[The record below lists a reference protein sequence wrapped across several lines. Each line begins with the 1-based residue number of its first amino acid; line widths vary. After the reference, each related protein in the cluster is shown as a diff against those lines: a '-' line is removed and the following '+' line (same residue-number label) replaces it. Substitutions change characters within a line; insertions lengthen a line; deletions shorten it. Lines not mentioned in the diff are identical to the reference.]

1 VQFFVT
7 KTGLDAFDTARA
19 WGLAVLLNVL
29 TQDEVR
35 LQDASWAFILE
46 PKGCIPQNAQLTGLG
61 SWGTLFAAG
70 DVQWDSVFVTQRGRQ
85 GAKKGQV
92 RQILQTQL
100 HSLLSDLQRPDNSVE
115 IGSGENVPGGLEPAA
130 FKGLRHVTKAS
141 YREDQLKV
149 SEGHW
154 ALSCLGMATCGTYR
168 FSREAGQYRWLV
180 LLPVPQNVH
189 FNYFRNVQELMRP
202 SGLRY
207 IGVQNAAAHYAV
219 QLAEQLRRR
228 AAAQGSLQDRF
239 SGVLY
244 FTLFGTRQQVKPSQG
259 SQLNLTPLMDAI
271 QEDPH
276 GTEAMLKWLDYCF
289 RLGATRGAEEL
300 ALAVTELVMRWDL
313 DAYEKLVRVL
323 IRAINRQD
331 LRHRNIRNLREC
343 LFLTRVDILRK
354 VVEVMSYA

>member
-1 VQFFVT
+1 MQFFVT

-61 SWGTLFAAG
+61 SWVTLFNAV

-85 GAKKGQV
+85 EEKKGQV
-92 RQILQTQL
+92 RQILETQL
-100 HSLLSDLQRPDNSVE
+100 HSLLSDLQRPDNLVE

-189 FNYFRNVQELMRP
+189 FNYFRDVQELMRP

-207 IGVQNAAAHYAV
+207 IGVQNAAAHYSV
-219 QLAEQLRRR
+219 QLTEQLRRR

-239 SGVLY
+239 SAILY

-259 SQLNLTPLMDAI
+259 NQLNLTPLMDAI

-313 DAYEKLVRVL
+313 DAYEKLVKVFVRFIARNQVRYDNLPYERTLLRVMK
-323 IRAINRQD
+323 N
-331 LRHRNIRNLREC
+331 
-343 LFLTRVDILRK
+343 VK
-354 VVEVMSYA
+354 V

>member
-1 VQFFVT
+1 
-7 KTGLDAFDTARA
+7 
-19 WGLAVLLNVL
+19 LAVLLNVL

-61 SWGTLFAAG
+61 SWVTLFNAV

-85 GAKKGQV
+85 EEKKGQV
-92 RQILQTQL
+92 RQILETQL
-100 HSLLSDLQRPDNSVE
+100 HSLLSDLQRPDNLVE

-189 FNYFRNVQELMRP
+189 FNYFRDVQELMRP

-207 IGVQNAAAHYAV
+207 IGVQNAAAHYSV
-219 QLAEQLRRR
+219 QLTEQLRRR

-239 SGVLY
+239 SAILY

-259 SQLNLTPLMDAI
+259 NQLNLTPLMDAI

-313 DAYEKLVRVL
+313 DAYEKLVKVFVRFIARNQVRYDNLPYERTLLRVMK
-323 IRAINRQD
+323 N
-331 LRHRNIRNLREC
+331 
-343 LFLTRVDILRK
+343 VK
-354 VVEVMSYA
+354 V

>member
-70 DVQWDSVFVTQRGRQ
+70 DVQWGSVFVTQRGRQ
-85 GAKKGQV
+85 EEKKEQV
-92 RQILQTQL
+92 RQILETQL
-100 HSLLSDLQRPDNSVE
+100 HSLLSDLQRPDNLVE

-168 FSREAGQYRWLV
+168 FSREAGQDRWLV

-189 FNYFRNVQELMRP
+189 FNYFRDVQALMRP
-202 SGLRY
+202 CGLRLRY

-239 SGVLY
+239 SAILY

-259 SQLNLTPLMDAI
+259 NQLNLTPLMDAI

-313 DAYEKLVRVL
+313 DAYEKLVKVFVRF
-323 IRAINRQD
+323 IA
-331 LRHRNIRNLREC
+331 RNQVRYDNLPYERT
-343 LFLTRVDILRK
+343 LLGVMKNVK
-354 VVEVMSYA
+354 V

>member
-29 TQDEVR
+29 TQYEVR

-61 SWGTLFAAG
+61 SWVTLFTAG
-70 DVQWDSVFVTQRGRQ
+70 DVQWDNVFVTQRGRQ

-92 RQILQTQL
+92 RQILETQL
-100 HSLLSDLQRPDNSVE
+100 HSLLSDLQRPDNLVE

-189 FNYFRNVQELMRP
+189 FNYFRDVQELMRP

-239 SGVLY
+239 SAILY

-259 SQLNLTPLMDAI
+259 NQLNLTPLMDAI

-289 RLGATRGAEEL
+289 RLGATKGAEEL

-313 DAYEKLVRVL
+313 DAYEKLVRVFVRF
-323 IRAINRQD
+323 IA
-331 LRHRNIRNLREC
+331 RNQVRYDNLPYERT
-343 LFLTRVDILRK
+343 LLGVMKNVK
-354 VVEVMSYA
+354 V

>member
-1 VQFFVT
+1 MQFFVT

-61 SWGTLFAAG
+61 SWVTLFNAV

-85 GAKKGQV
+85 EEKKGQV
-92 RQILQTQL
+92 RQILETQL
-100 HSLLSDLQRPDNSVE
+100 HSLLSDLQRPDNLVE

-189 FNYFRNVQELMRP
+189 FNYFRDVQELMRP

-207 IGVQNAAAHYAV
+207 IGVQNAAAHYSV
-219 QLAEQLRRR
+219 QLTEQLRRR
-228 AAAQGSLQDRF
+228 AVAQGSLQDRF
-239 SGVLY
+239 SAVLY

-259 SQLNLTPLMDAI
+259 NQLNLTPLMDAI

-289 RLGATRGAEEL
+289 RLGATKGAEEL

-313 DAYEKLVRVL
+313 DAYEKLVKVFVRF
-323 IRAINRQD
+323 IA
-331 LRHRNIRNLREC
+331 RNQVRYDNLPYERT
-343 LFLTRVDILRK
+343 LLGVMKNVK
-354 VVEVMSYA
+354 V

>member
-61 SWGTLFAAG
+61 SWVTLFNAV
-70 DVQWDSVFVTQRGRQ
+70 DVQWDGVFVTQRGRQ

-100 HSLLSDLQRPDNSVE
+100 HSLLSDLQRPDNLVE

-149 SEGHW
+149 SEDHW
-154 ALSCLGMATCGTYR
+154 ALSCLGMATCGTYHS
-168 FSREAGQYRWLV
+168 SREAGQYRWLV

-189 FNYFRNVQELMRP
+189 FNYFRDVQELMPP

-207 IGVQNAAAHYAV
+207 IGVQNAAAHYSV

-239 SGVLY
+239 SAVLY
-244 FTLFGTRQQVKPSQG
+244 FTLFGTRQQRQQVKPSQG

-289 RLGATRGAEEL
+289 RLGATKGAEEL

-313 DAYEKLVRVL
+313 DAYEKLVRVFVRF
-323 IRAINRQD
+323 IA
-331 LRHRNIRNLREC
+331 RNQVRYDNLPYERT
-343 LFLTRVDILRK
+343 LLGVMKNVK
-354 VVEVMSYA
+354 V

>member
-46 PKGCIPQNAQLTGLG
+46 PKGCIPQNAQLTGLV
-61 SWGTLFAAG
+61 SWVTLFAAG
-70 DVQWDSVFVTQRGRQ
+70 DVQWDGVFVTQRGRQ

-92 RQILQTQL
+92 RQILETQL
-100 HSLLSDLQRPDNSVE
+100 HSLLSDLQRPDNLVE

-168 FSREAGQYRWLV
+168 LSREAGQDRWLV

-189 FNYFRNVQELMRP
+189 FNYFQGCSGTNASLWSPTPIYRRP
-202 SGLRY
+202 KCCCPLRSSVSGTIAQACLPLKGVYKTASQQFFTLRFS
-207 IGVQNAAAHYAV
+207 
-219 QLAEQLRRR
+219 
-228 AAAQGSLQDRF
+228 AQG
-239 SGVLY
+239 
-244 FTLFGTRQQVKPSQG
+244 
-259 SQLNLTPLMDAI
+259 
-271 QEDPH
+271 
-276 GTEAMLKWLDYCF
+276 
-289 RLGATRGAEEL
+289 
-300 ALAVTELVMRWDL
+300 
-313 DAYEKLVRVL
+313 
-323 IRAINRQD
+323 NR
-331 LRHRNIRNLREC
+331 
-343 LFLTRVDILRK
+343 
-354 VVEVMSYA
+354 

>member
-61 SWGTLFAAG
+61 SWVTLFTAG
-70 DVQWDSVFVTQRGRQ
+70 DVQWDNVFVTQRGRQ
-85 GAKKGQV
+85 GAKKEQV
-92 RQILQTQL
+92 RQILETQL
-100 HSLLSDLQRPDNSVE
+100 HSLLSDLQRPDNLVE

-168 FSREAGQYRWLV
+168 PIREAGQDRWLV

-189 FNYFRNVQELMRP
+189 FNYFRDVQELMRP

-239 SGVLY
+239 SAILY

-259 SQLNLTPLMDAI
+259 NQLNLTPLMDAI

-289 RLGATRGAEEL
+289 RLGATKGAEEL

-313 DAYEKLVRVL
+313 DAYEKLVRVFVRF
-323 IRAINRQD
+323 IA
-331 LRHRNIRNLREC
+331 RNQVRYDNLPYERT
-343 LFLTRVDILRK
+343 LLGVMKNVK
-354 VVEVMSYA
+354 V

>member
-61 SWGTLFAAG
+61 SWVTLFNAV
-70 DVQWDSVFVTQRGRQ
+70 DVQWDGVFVTQRGRQ
-85 GAKKGQV
+85 GAKKDQV

-100 HSLLSDLQRPDNSVE
+100 HSLLSDLQRPDNLVE

-189 FNYFRNVQELMRP
+189 FNYFRDVQALMRP

-239 SGVLY
+239 SAILY

-259 SQLNLTPLMDAI
+259 NQLNLTPLMDAI

-313 DAYEKLVRVL
+313 DAYEKLVRVFVRF
-323 IRAINRQD
+323 IA
-331 LRHRNIRNLREC
+331 RNQVRYDNLPYERT
-343 LFLTRVDILRK
+343 LLGVMKNVK
-354 VVEVMSYA
+354 V

>member
-61 SWGTLFAAG
+61 NWGTLFASV
-70 DVQWDSVFVTQRGRQ
+70 DVQWDGVFVTQRGRQ
-85 GAKKGQV
+85 GAKKDQV
-92 RQILQTQL
+92 RQILETQL
-100 HSLLSDLQRPDNSVE
+100 HSLLSDLQRPDNLVE

-189 FNYFRNVQELMRP
+189 FNYFRDVQALMRP

-207 IGVQNAAAHYAV
+207 IGVQNAAAHYSV

-239 SGVLY
+239 SAILY
-244 FTLFGTRQQVKPSQG
+244 FTLFGTGQQVKPSQG
-259 SQLNLTPLMDAI
+259 NQLNLTPLMDAI

-313 DAYEKLVRVL
+313 DAYEKLVRVFVRF
-323 IRAINRQD
+323 IA
-331 LRHRNIRNLREC
+331 RNQVRYDNLPYERT
-343 LFLTRVDILRK
+343 LLGVMKNVK
-354 VVEVMSYA
+354 V

>member
-61 SWGTLFAAG
+61 SWVTLFAAV
-70 DVQWDSVFVTQRGRQ
+70 DVQWDGVFVTQRGRQ
-85 GAKKGQV
+85 GAKKEQV
-92 RQILQTQL
+92 RQILETQL

-168 FSREAGQYRWLV
+168 RIREAGQDRWLV

-189 FNYFRNVQELMRP
+189 FNYFRDVQELMRP

-228 AAAQGSLQDRF
+228 AAARGSLQDRF
-239 SGVLY
+239 SAILY
-244 FTLFGTRQQVKPSQG
+244 FTLFGTGQQVKPSQG
-259 SQLNLTPLMDAI
+259 NQLNLTPLMDAI

-289 RLGATRGAEEL
+289 RLGATKGAEEL

-313 DAYEKLVRVL
+313 DAYEKLVRVFVRF
-323 IRAINRQD
+323 IA
-331 LRHRNIRNLREC
+331 RNQVRYDNLPYERT
-343 LFLTRVDILRK
+343 LLGVMKNVK
-354 VVEVMSYA
+354 V

>member
-61 SWGTLFAAG
+61 SWVTLFTAG
-70 DVQWDSVFVTQRGRQ
+70 DVQWDNVFVTQRGRQ
-85 GAKKGQV
+85 GAKKEQV
-92 RQILQTQL
+92 RQILETQL
-100 HSLLSDLQRPDNSVE
+100 HSLLSDLQRPDNLVE

-168 FSREAGQYRWLV
+168 PIREAGQDRWLV

-189 FNYFRNVQELMRP
+189 FNYFRDVQELMRP
-202 SGLRY
+202 SGLRLRY

-239 SGVLY
+239 SAILY
-244 FTLFGTRQQVKPSQG
+244 FTLFGTGQQVKPSQG
-259 SQLNLTPLMDAI
+259 NHLNLTPLMDAI

-289 RLGATRGAEEL
+289 RLGATKGAEEL

-313 DAYEKLVRVL
+313 DAYEKLVKVFVRF
-323 IRAINRQD
+323 IA
-331 LRHRNIRNLREC
+331 RNQVRYDNLPYERT
-343 LFLTRVDILRK
+343 LLGVMKNVK
-354 VVEVMSYA
+354 V